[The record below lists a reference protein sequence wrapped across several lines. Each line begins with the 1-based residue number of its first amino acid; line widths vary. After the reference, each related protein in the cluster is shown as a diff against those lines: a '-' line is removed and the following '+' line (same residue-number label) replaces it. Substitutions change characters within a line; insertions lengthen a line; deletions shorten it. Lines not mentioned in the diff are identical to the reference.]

1 MLTTE
6 MLMKSCDK
14 DLAKLNKKEG
24 NIGQMGVDAARQLR
38 ACLED
43 VKDAK
48 RPMERALQMR
58 QSPSGS
64 DLTAQDRHHSN
75 QICIG
80 E

>member
-24 NIGQMGVDAARQLR
+24 NIGQMGVDAMRQLR

-43 VKDAK
+43 VKDA
-48 RPMERALQMR
+48 
-58 QSPSGS
+58 
-64 DLTAQDRHHSN
+64 
-75 QICIG
+75 
-80 E
+80 